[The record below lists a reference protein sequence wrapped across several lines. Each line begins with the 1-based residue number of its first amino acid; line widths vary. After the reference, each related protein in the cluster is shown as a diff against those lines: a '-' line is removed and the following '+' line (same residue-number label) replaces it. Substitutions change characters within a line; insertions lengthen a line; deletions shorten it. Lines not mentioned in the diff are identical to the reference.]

1 MCISAC
7 PFSQNLE
14 TIKNAETFK
23 GDDELIKK
31 SINGIQKRNSDKE
44 YSFQEIQRGLDSEE
58 R

>member
-31 SINGIQKRNSDKE
+31 ALMEYKRNSDKE